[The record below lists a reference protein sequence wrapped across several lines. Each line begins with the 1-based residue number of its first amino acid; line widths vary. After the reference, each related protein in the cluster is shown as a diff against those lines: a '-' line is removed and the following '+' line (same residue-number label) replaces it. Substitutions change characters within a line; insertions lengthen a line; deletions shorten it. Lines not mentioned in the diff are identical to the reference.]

1 MQNIIDLLTNDKDIN
16 KYFDILNKFNVYERE
31 NIAIKSKTMALY
43 VYDEVDELKKDEEKL
58 LSDVVNNKKLS
69 ELNILNLGCGGR
81 KINESL
87 IPVDFTRDLK
97 ELDMNGHLNN
107 SIISDVNNLIFLNET
122 IDGII
127 ALHIWE
133 HCEDPVK
140 TLNEWLRVLKPGGRI
155 GIVLP
160 NFMYCWSASN
170 DNFKYGHK
178 WNTEP
183 NIVLKLLNEH
193 FKDIKI
199 IKFNTLKYKLSFDIV
214 LEKPGIYIKN
224 NINFKSGYDLDKGQN
239 LEIGYYY
246 HNNVLF
252 T

>member
-1 MQNIIDLLTNDKDIN
+1 MQNIIDKLSNDKDIN
-16 KYFDILNKFNVYERE
+16 KYFNELIKFNVNERE
-31 NIAIKSKTMALY
+31 HISYNSKTMALY
-43 VYDEVDELKKDEEKL
+43 VYDEVEELKKDEEKL
-58 LSDVVNNKKLS
+58 LSDIVNNKNL
-69 ELNILNLGCGGR
+69 EDLNILNLGAGGR
-81 KINESL
+81 IINENL
-87 IPVDFTRDLK
+87 IPVDFTRNLK

-107 SIISDVNNLIFLNET
+107 SIISDVNNLIFKNET

-133 HCEDPVK
+133 HCEDPVE

-178 WNTEP
+178 WNTEQK
-183 NIVLKLLNEH
+183 IVLKLLNTH
-193 FKDIKI
+193 FKHIKI
-199 IKFNTLKYKLSFDIV
+199 IKFDSLKYKLSFDII

-224 NINFKSGYDLDKGQN
+224 NINFKSGYDLDKGKN

-246 HNNVLF
+246 HKNVLF